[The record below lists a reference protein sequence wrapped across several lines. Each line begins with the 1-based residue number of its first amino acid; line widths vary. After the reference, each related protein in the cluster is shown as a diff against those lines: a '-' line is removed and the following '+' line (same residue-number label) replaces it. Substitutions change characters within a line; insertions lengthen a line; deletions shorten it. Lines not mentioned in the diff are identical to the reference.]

1 MREIGII
8 LGLLCMGVDFYTAT
22 TGKKTL
28 LHRLGH
34 FGFGFVFAGLV
45 YLVWKG

>member
-1 MREIGII
+1 MKEIGII
-8 LGLLCMGVDFYTAT
+8 LGLLCMGVDFYTAI

-45 YLVWKG
+45 YLVWIG